1 MTKEKQATNLKG
13 SEGGNRKGWG
23 GGEVVYFIF
32 TKILIKT
39 KNKKEI

>member
-13 SEGGNRKGWG
+13 SEGGIGRV

-39 KNKKEI
+39 KNNKKEI